1 MANCAPSI
9 APRYKWQK
17 SNSILFCFFG
27 LQHVHLDLGSEKKV
41 CKIESFVP
49 WIIQKPTSYYLY
61 INEQVRYRPNLPFF
75 KILFFAFQWRTV
87 HWRYY
92 WSLFQTMENQ
102 DSSVKYLSLRQA
114 ESYVPLDFKP
124 ATRKSSNCFN
134 RCLEQWRK
142 LDQKYNILT
151 IVLVLILLIASIT
164 VGVVSSRGIL
174 IYPGM

>member
-1 MANCAPSI
+1 M
-9 APRYKWQK
+9 
-17 SNSILFCFFG
+17 
-27 LQHVHLDLGSEKKV
+27 LQLLRLDLGSEKKV

-49 WIIQKPTSYYLY
+49 WSIQKPTFRYMSLY
-61 INEQVRYRPNLPFF
+61 IRYKWMENAIL
-75 KILFFAFQWRTV
+75 KLFFLAKNCALTLLLN
-87 HWRYY
+87 
-92 WSLFQTMENQ
+92 WSFFQTMENQ

-142 LDQKYNILT
+142 LDQKYKILT

>member
-1 MANCAPSI
+1 MANCASSR
-9 APRYKWQK
+9 APRSKWQK
-17 SNSILFCFFG
+17 SNSKFCFLG
-27 LQHVHLDLGSEKKV
+27 LQHVRLDLGSEKKV

-61 INEQVRYRPNLPFF
+61 INEQVRYRPNLPFL
-75 KILFFAFQWRTV
+75 KILPLAFPRRTV

-92 WSLFQTMENQ
+92 WYLFQTMQNQ
-102 DSSVKYLSLRQA
+102 DSSVKYLSVRQA
-114 ESYVPLDFKP
+114 ESYVSLDLRP
-124 ATRKSSNCFN
+124 ATNESSNCFN

-142 LDQKYNILT
+142 LDQKYKILA
-151 IVLVLILLIASIT
+151 IVLVLILLIASTT